1 MTNDELNRKVA
12 ELRGWKPWLEYTYRD
27 GSVTRWRNEVHNYCD
42 DPAAWG
48 GLFTELAEKG
58 HHVDLW
64 YDNDNGFFD
73 ACIQLKH
80 RTDNHSGVDR
90 ELPGRAL
97 CLAYVASQEG
107 R

>member
-27 GSVTRWRNEVHNYCD
+27 GSVTRWRNEVPNYCD

-48 GLFTELAEKG
+48 GLLSELATESMQITLVFIKRPKPLKEWGATIWRG
-58 HHVDLW
+58 HKMWMQSD
-64 YDNDNGFFD
+64 D
-73 ACIQLKH
+73 
-80 RTDNHSGVDR
+80 T
-90 ELPGRAL
+90 PGRAL
-97 CLAYVASQEG
+97 CLAYVTSQEG